1 MDANPKGLSPHRLN
15 AGSTWSSD
23 RNGVPVRKKR
33 MLSAWGAV
41 ACTATLLALA
51 ACGGGGGGPETGG
64 SMPPDTGSMPPDGG
78 QDPIV
83 SEPVP
88 ELVLPPAQ
96 AAGAQQAPVIQ
107 FDDELRVGAMPPP
120 EQSGLTPATT
130 HDGASVRHG
139 RLGDGLG
146 ATALTSYLS
155 EDARLTRNTLLRFA
169 DAPVVRFVEGTSAGQ
184 IDEIVRAV
192 RLLNANLPRD
202 FQLTV
207 DSTPV
212 SAADDAAGDSY
223 DTLAEGQIL
232 VEYDRREDW
241 EIPYHGNPIGNTNT
255 WDVGGGIITARV
267 WVDHTRAAD
276 ATNRMDTLVHELIH
290 ALGRQHPQST
300 NFPSTIMRT
309 PAQGTQGYVM
319 HQLDREALL
328 AVYGILEPGDLPGG
342 IATDLG
348 PWESQSLHV
357 RGDLGDLAFGASLRN
372 GLARPWA
379 LGPRPGIDLADNAE
393 LMGSASWSGRL
404 LGLTP
409 SGETVAGAAGLSI
422 DLTSLNGDLD
432 FTSLESWSGAPGEL
446 GTGAMWGDGDLSYD
460 ITVEGNVFA
469 RTGGD
474 DGQITGAFFGASH
487 EGMGGTL
494 VRDDLGAGFAGAR

>member
-1 MDANPKGLSPHRLN
+1 MNANPKGLSSHRLN
-15 AGSTWSSD
+15 AGRTWSSD

-33 MLSAWGAV
+33 TLSAWGAV

-64 SMPPDTGSMPPDGG
+64 SISPDGG

-88 ELVLPPAQ
+88 ELVLPLAQ
-96 AAGAQQAPVIQ
+96 AAGAQQHPVIQ

-120 EQSGLTPATT
+120 GQSGLTPTTT
-130 HDGASVRHG
+130 HDGAAVRYGH
-139 RLGDGLG
+139 LGDGLG
-146 ATALTSYLS
+146 ATALISYLS

-192 RLLNANLPRD
+192 QLLNANLPRD

-207 DSTPV
+207 DSAPV
-212 SAADDAAGDSY
+212 SAVDDAAGDSH
-223 DTLAEGQIL
+223 DTLSPGQIL

-241 EIPYHGNPIGNTNT
+241 ELPYGGTPVGNTRT
-255 WDVGGGIITARV
+255 WSIDGAILTARV
-267 WVDHTRAAD
+267 WVDHTRHANASD
-276 ATNRMDTLVHELIH
+276 RMVTLVHEFIH
-290 ALGRQHPQST
+290 ALGRQHADSAR
-300 NFPSTIMRT
+300 FPSTIMHT
-309 PAQGTQGYVM
+309 TGVGTQGYAM

-328 AVYGILEPGDLPGG
+328 AVYSDLELGDTPSD
-342 IATDLG
+342 IAADLG
-348 PWESQSLHV
+348 PWDKKSLHV
-357 RGDLGDLAFGASLRN
+357 RGDMGDLAFGASTRN
-372 GLARPWA
+372 GLVRPWA
-379 LGPRPGIDLADNAE
+379 LGPRPGIDLAENAE
-393 LMGSASWSGRL
+393 LTGSASWSGRL

-409 SGETVAGAAGLSI
+409 SGDTVAGAAGLAI
-422 DLTSLNGDLD
+422 NLASLDGDLD
-432 FTSLESWSGAPGEL
+432 FTSLESWTGAPGEL
-446 GTGAMWGDGDLSYD
+446 GTGTMWGDGDLSYD

-474 DGQITGAFFGASH
+474 EGHVTGTFFGASH

-494 VRDDLGAGFAGAR
+494 VRDDLGAGFAGVR